1 MNETCRY
8 VDHFLHIHYDHYPA
22 RFAVEAMKKLA
33 DDEELEVNAM
43 RFIQAEILL
52 LLLFC
57 IIRWIPLR
65 AVREAVRITLA
76 GGSHSIEVY
85 AINESVCSLTSN
97 S

>member
-1 MNETCRY
+1 
-8 VDHFLHIHYDHYPA
+8 
-22 RFAVEAMKKLA
+22 MKKLA

-43 RFIQAEILL
+43 RFIQAEIL